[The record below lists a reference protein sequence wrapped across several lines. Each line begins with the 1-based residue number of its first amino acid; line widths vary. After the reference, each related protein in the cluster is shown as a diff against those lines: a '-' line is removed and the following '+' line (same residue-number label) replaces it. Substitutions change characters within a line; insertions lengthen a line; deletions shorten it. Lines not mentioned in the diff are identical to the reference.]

1 MEKGK
6 ATDAVTRSL
15 QKLDLNP
22 NSKSKSIGK
31 ITPTLHS
38 SSISRS
44 LALRFLYDTYDFE
57 LWNRNPTG
65 NELLL
70 EKAKPPSLISLCL
83 GVIGKHFEDI
93 IEDLG
98 EIAANFPADIKMAM
112 AAIARRRKLLKDN
125 VIIALS
131 ESSWEILDLSGS
143 DVSDFGLSKVAEMCK
158 FIRAVDISRCS
169 KITWLG
175 VSELV
180 QHCRSLEILR
190 CGGCPKSDYT
200 ARKCLGILRP
210 KLDDM
215 EGESWEELDAMEI
228 AHGAPSLCWLVWP
241 KIDKDSLEILSTEC
255 PRIVVNPKP
264 LPLGYRGVE
273 VPREALANVVLDD
286 FIVKEVD
293 PKTWAVSGFAAR
305 ATSSVLSS
313 TELPVAE
320 KFRLAFVE
328 RDTRLAPKRAK
339 NERQHQRR
347 AEREWVM
354 TSARAKANALASQ
367 ASKSLH
373 NQS

>member
-1 MEKGK
+1 MSGPWC
-6 ATDAVTRSL
+6 
-15 QKLDLNP
+15 N
-22 NSKSKSIGK
+22 
-31 ITPTLHS
+31 
-38 SSISRS
+38 
-44 LALRFLYDTYDFE
+44 
-57 LWNRNPTG
+57 G
-65 NELLL
+65 NLVH
-70 EKAKPPSLISLCL
+70 C
-83 GVIGKHFEDI
+83 
-93 IEDLG
+93 DLG
-98 EIAANFPADIKMAM
+98 ATCLEHENNLSMHRFVYHELQMAM
-112 AAIARRRKLLKDN
+112 AAIARRRKLLNDN
-125 VIIALS
+125 VIIALA

-200 ARKCLGILRP
+200 ARRCLGILRP

-228 AHGAPSLCWLVWP
+228 THGAPSLCWLVWP

-264 LPLGYRGVE
+264 SPLGYRGVE

-286 FIVKEVD
+286 SIVKEVD
-293 PKTWAVSGFAAR
+293 PKTWAISGFAAR

-339 NERQHQRR
+339 NARQHQRR

-354 TSARAKANALASQ
+354 TSAIAKANALASQ
-367 ASKSLH
+367 ANKSLH
-373 NQS
+373 NRS

>member
-38 SSISRS
+38 SK
-44 LALRFLYDTYDFE
+44 
-57 LWNRNPTG
+57 
-65 NELLL
+65 LLL

-339 NERQHQRR
+339 NVRQHQRR